1 MGGDLCDVE
10 CRRLRLSALMVDKK
24 RLLFCYFTTFYY
36 LCIIIH
42 SFLVVC
48 VLRRETV
55 AQIFYSHGSC
65 VKAQRHPISHHQY
78 IIISF
83 INHSLTIVYIYYHA
97 IAAVK
102 LIRATF
108 RALGTME

>member
-1 MGGDLCDVE
+1 MGGDLGDVE
-10 CRRLRLSALMVDKK
+10 RRRLRRSALMVDKK
-24 RLLFCYFTTFYY
+24 RFLFCYFTSFYY

-55 AQIFYSHGSC
+55 AQVFYSHGSC
-65 VKAQRHPISHHQY
+65 VRAQWHPISHYQY

-83 INHSLTIVYIYYHA
+83 INHSLIIVYIYYHA
-97 IAAVK
+97 IAAVT

-108 RALGTME
+108 RALGTMA

>member
-1 MGGDLCDVE
+1 
-10 CRRLRLSALMVDKK
+10 MVDKK

-42 SFLVVC
+42 SFLVIC

-55 AQIFYSHGSC
+55 AQVFYSRLMLDGAMAANLSPPTIIKH
-65 VKAQRHPISHHQY
+65 ISKSLS
-78 IIISF
+78 IIKI
-83 INHSLTIVYIYYHA
+83 TCHA
-97 IAAVK
+97 IAAVT

-108 RALGTME
+108 RALGTMA